1 MYDPGSEEALD
12 FMAQSI
18 SLIIRS
24 LIVRLVTANAHH
36 DLNLTLTCRGIERHR
51 LQLPSTEFVSHITG
65 HISESEVNVSP
76 EQALSSRASGH
87 LCRSRFRLR
96 ESPLISKTPSPLFIP
111 LSS

>member
-18 SLIIRS
+18 SFIIRS
-24 LIVRLVTANAHH
+24 LIVRLFTASAHH

-51 LQLPSTEFVSHITG
+51 LQLPSTEFVS
-65 HISESEVNVSP
+65 ESEVSVSP